1 MYPTYL
7 RNKQIAWIDWIGGH
21 PDGTSLRRRLFNV
34 IQLFS
39 ALISIGSLVA
49 NSYLGFID
57 EMLIFSGM
65 LVIATIT
72 LWIVGRWTSISINLL
87 GSCTVGIAFCMIGS
101 SWFLFGGEGG
111 MTPPLLFWMICL
123 MFLFDQRRVQ
133 VWIVLGILTFSISLF
148 MIESRFPEFINSYY
162 PSEEARFTDV
172 TITYILALSGYCVL
186 VLSMTW
192 LHMDTTK
199 RLHDEQGL
207 RADLERNNIEDRAR
221 EREERLELLR
231 RMSRGLAHDL
241 NNLLMVISNSAE
253 MIDESLSERE
263 ETDEEMMEDLSAVID
278 TAAAAARLTRRLLDE
293 SLTHDR
299 PPDLISL
306 SAFLKTQTPLLSRI
320 SQEVNVHL
328 ELEERE
334 AKILIHR
341 SELEQV
347 IMNLALNA
355 IQAMNQQGTLY
366 LRCHVQEDKV
376 IIEFEDT
383 GSGIEPEN
391 LERIF
396 EPLFTTKQELGGTGI
411 GLSTVRKIIN
421 NYHGEISVSSQVGFG
436 TCFSISLPLSHSP
449 SPLHKGDQ

>member
-1 MYPTYL
+1 M
-7 RNKQIAWIDWIGGH
+7 
-21 PDGTSLRRRLFNV
+21 
-34 IQLFS
+34 S
-39 ALISIGSLVA
+39 ALISLGSLVA
-49 NSYLGFID
+49 NSCLGFID
-57 EMLIFSGM
+57 EMLIFSGIC
-65 LVIATIT
+65 VIATMT
-72 LWIVGRWTSISINLL
+72 LWIVGRWTLISINLL
-87 GSCTVGIAFCMIGS
+87 GCCTVGIAFCMIGS

-111 MTPPLLFWMICL
+111 MTPPLFFWMICL

-133 VWIVLGILTFSISLF
+133 VWLMLGILAFSISLF
-148 MIESRFPEFINSYY
+148 ITESLYPELINVYY
-162 PSEEARFTDV
+162 PSEEARFVDV
-172 TITYILALSGYCVL
+172 TITYILALAGYCIL

-199 RLHDEQGL
+199 RLHDEQAL
-207 RADLERNNIEDRAR
+207 RAGLERQNIEDKAQ

-253 MIDESLSERE
+253 MIDLSLSEHE
-263 ETDEEMMEDLSAVID
+263 EVDEELMEDLTAVMD
-278 TAAAAARLTRRLLDE
+278 TAAAASRLTRRLLDQ
-293 SLTHDR
+293 SLTHDQS
-299 PPDLISL
+299 PEQISL
-306 SAFLKTQTPLLSRI
+306 TVFLKAQVPLLSRVSHQVDI
-320 SQEVNVHL
+320 HL
-328 ELEERE
+328 ELPEHE

-355 IQAMNQQGTLY
+355 IQAMDHQGTLD
-366 LRCHVQEDKV
+366 LICHIRGDEV

-396 EPLFTTKQELGGTGI
+396 EPLFTTKQESGGTGI

-421 NYHGEISVSSQVGFG
+421 RYHGEISVSSQVGVG
-436 TCFSISLPLSHSP
+436 TTFSITLPLSHSA
-449 SPLHKGDQ
+449 